1 MGFGTGAARSRDES
15 VLNSL
20 AFRPGT
26 EGRPGARDPV
36 VRIGGAGLG
45 ARWGIGASL
54 RKRFRAARWNPSGNA
69 SGGTPDNAL
78 DNAVTF
84 PHVRYKTAGT
94 GTQEFCSKPEKTASH
109 VRSRSLMMGTP
120 GSFEGRRRLRHR
132 TDYCKRVAFPTR
144 RCVPG
149 RNVGEAPGNGSAGN
163 GSAAAGR
170 IGPAAPPPRFGSLTP
185 ASLRLG
191 FLAVR
196 PFLEW
201 PQPAEWKAER

>member
-1 MGFGTGAARSRDES
+1 LGGTI
-15 VLNSL
+15 
-20 AFRPGT
+20 
-26 EGRPGARDPV
+26 EGR
-36 VRIGGAGLG
+36 
-45 ARWGIGASL
+45 IGASS
-54 RKRFRAARWNPSGNA
+54 RKRFRAARWSPFRNA
-69 SGGTPDNAL
+69 SGGTPDNAS

-84 PHVRYKTAGT
+84 PHSRYKTAGT
-94 GTQEFCSKPEKTASH
+94 GTQEFCSKPEKTASY

-144 RCVPG
+144 RYVPG

-163 GSAAAGR
+163 GSVAAGR
-170 IGPAAPPPRFGSLTP
+170 IGPAAPPPRLGSGIRAPASASGCPPRFGLLTP

-201 PQPAEWKAER
+201 PQPTEWKAER